1 MEQKKFNIELRNGN
15 LNHGPV
21 VQWCATLRQSTLR
34 QVFKEI
40 AKICHHQIFH
50 FKAGFT
56 IKFYFDSK
64 FAIQLFKGLVVNVIY
79 GHFHSILFLFW
90 ILRVRKNFYLTR
102 VLSDSKIFVRKNWFE
117 VKNLTKLST
126 FRNSE
131 NKVFWQCHQS

>member
-1 MEQKKFNIELRNGN
+1 MFCANKKL
-15 LNHGPV
+15 
-21 VQWCATLRQSTLR
+21 QWCATLRQSTLR

-79 GHFHSILFLFW
+79 GHFHSILFLF
-90 ILRVRKNFYLTR
+90 
-102 VLSDSKIFVRKNWFE
+102 
-117 VKNLTKLST
+117 
-126 FRNSE
+126 
-131 NKVFWQCHQS
+131 